1 MYSALVDRS
10 SYYTSQWHPA
20 SCWWQISPDVHYPG
34 RQNKLV
40 YFQQG
45 VDIQDIMGEGVHG
58 GDPSQ
63 EGSMVMQPEVSLN
76 ALTQRHQHHL
86 LKC

>member
-1 MYSALVDRS
+1 MS
-10 SYYTSQWHPA
+10 
-20 SCWWQISPDVHYPG
+20 
-34 RQNKLV
+34 K
-40 YFQQG
+40 
-45 VDIQDIMGEGVHG
+45 GVHG